1 MKTEATTKDCWR
13 EAFLGALAAQQRIPG
28 LRIVSA
34 EEMAMKLRGSRMF
47 NRAPVHGVRVW
58 MAAGSLAPSS
68 ARRIMMDVY
77 VEGRG
82 SERGLLMNTEVFG
95 RGSKAL
101 SGWNTLPRDLHGT
114 SFNAVAHAQNL
125 LESLQRHAHE

>member
-1 MKTEATTKDCWR
+1 MRTEATTKDCWR
-13 EAFLGALAAQQRIPG
+13 EAFLCALEAQRNIPA

-58 MAAGSLAPSS
+58 MALQAPS
-68 ARRIMMDVY
+68 APRRIMMDVY

-95 RGSKAL
+95 RGTHPL
-101 SGWNTLPRDLHGT
+101 SGWNTLPRDLHGLQ
-114 SFNAVAHAQNL
+114 FNHGAHAQNL
-125 LESLQRHAHE
+125 LESLKRHALE